1 MPNKQLLQ
9 FSTTCLYFQ
18 SNYYL
23 INRRGNE
30 RKITKTTYS
39 YSKKSH
45 KVTVADPGISDSG
58 RAVPVRWNF
67 WDRLYA
73 SSHCPMFL

>member
-1 MPNKQLLQ
+1 MKEN
-9 FSTTCLYFQ
+9 F
-18 SNYYL
+18 
-23 INRRGNE
+23 
-30 RKITKTTYS
+30 TKTTYS

-45 KVTVADPGISDSG
+45 KVTVAEPGISDSG